1 MSEDIADTI
10 VEKEDVEDDD
20 MDLQDEFQPEPAV
33 PDKNDN
39 TKDNLLKS
47 EENVADKPDKAEGK
61 VIHISTK

>member
-47 EENVADKPDKAEGK
+47 EELRGNM
-61 VIHISTK
+61 